1 MCGRFS
7 ITGDLDF
14 YAEYFGVDEVLTDPL
29 DKSWNVAPTDD
40 VYVIAE
46 RNGQRQLDAM
56 KWGLVPH
63 WAKDTRS
70 IQINARSETVATTPA
85 FRDSFAR
92 KRCLIPADGFYEWET
107 PENGRA
113 PHWVYRADGHPMV
126 FAGIWATR
134 QDPESGQW
142 HRTCSIITKDAE
154 GVISAIH
161 DRMPV
166 ALVPGVWDAWLDREL
181 EDPDAAL
188 SLLQPT
194 DPESIMEH
202 LVSRK
207 VNTVKNNSPDL
218 RDRIEPETLF

>member
-1 MCGRFS
+1 
-7 ITGDLDF
+7 
-14 YAEYFGVDEVLTDPL
+14 
-29 DKSWNVAPTDD
+29 
-40 VYVIAE
+40 
-46 RNGQRQLDAM
+46 
-56 KWGLVPH
+56 
-63 WAKDTRS
+63 
-70 IQINARSETVATTPA
+70 
-85 FRDSFAR
+85 
-92 KRCLIPADGFYEWET
+92 
-107 PENGRA
+107 
-113 PHWVYRADGHPMV
+113 VYRADGHPMV